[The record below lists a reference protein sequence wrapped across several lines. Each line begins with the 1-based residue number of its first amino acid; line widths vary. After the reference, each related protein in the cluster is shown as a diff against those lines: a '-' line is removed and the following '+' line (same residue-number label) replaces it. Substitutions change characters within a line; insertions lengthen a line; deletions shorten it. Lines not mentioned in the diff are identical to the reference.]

1 MKEVSQMAATLI
13 GSEIIKLAGEIKQKI
28 AEGNKIYNFTIGDFD
43 SAIFPI
49 PELLESEIIKAYQE
63 GYTTYPPA
71 DGELSLRKAVAA
83 FSHKYYGLPVSYES
97 VLIGGGARPMIYA
110 VYATLLDPGDT
121 VVFPVPSWNNNH
133 YCHLL
138 GANPISIEATPENNF
153 MPTAASIEPY
163 IKEARLIAV
172 CSPLNPTGTVF
183 SKEELEK
190 ICDMILAEN
199 RRRAGKE
206 KPLYLM
212 YDQIY
217 ALLTY
222 NDTVHY
228 NPVTLRP
235 EMKDYTLFIDGISK
249 CFAATG
255 VRVGWAIGPD
265 SVIGSMKS
273 ILSHIGAWAPKA
285 EQIATARFLNQEEEL
300 ETYITALKKK
310 VLFRLEGIHHGFQ
323 MLKAQGFPV
332 DSISPQAAI
341 YLTIK
346 LALKG
351 KITPD
356 GKVLSSAR
364 EVTAYVLEAAG
375 LAVVPF
381 YAFGAEEESPW
392 YRLSVGTCTEEA
404 IQGAIDSLSAA
415 LNRLS

>member
-1 MKEVSQMAATLI
+1 MAATLI

-49 PELLESEIIKAYQE
+49 PELLETEIIKAYRE

-71 DGELSLRKAVAA
+71 DGEMELRKAVAV
-83 FSHKYYGLPVSYES
+83 FSRKYYDLPVTYES
-97 VLIGGGARPMIYA
+97 VLIGGGARPMIYS

-133 YCHLL
+133 YCHLV
-138 GANPISIEATPENNF
+138 GAKPVFIEALPEDNF

-163 IKEARLIAV
+163 ITQARLIAV

-183 SKEELEK
+183 SREELEK
-190 ICDMILAEN
+190 ICDLILAEN
-199 RRRAGKE
+199 KRRAGKE

-217 ALLTY
+217 ALLTFKE
-222 NDTVHY
+222 TVHY

-255 VRVGWAIGPD
+255 VRVGWTIGPD
-265 SVIGSMKS
+265 AVISSMKS

-285 EQIATARFLNQEEEL
+285 EQIATARFLNEEAAL
-300 ETYITALKKK
+300 ETYIENLKKK
-310 VLFRLEGIHHGFQ
+310 VLFRLDGIHNGFQ
-323 MLKAQGFPV
+323 QLRSEGFPV

-346 LALKG
+346 LELKG
-351 KITPD
+351 KITQE
-356 GKVLSSAR
+356 GEVLETAR
-364 EVTAYVLEAAG
+364 AVTAYILDAAG

-381 YAFGAEEESPW
+381 YAFGADEESPW
-392 YRLSVGTCTEEA
+392 YRLSVGTCTEDA
-404 IQGAIDSLSAA
+404 IQGAIDSLRTA
-415 LNRLS
+415 LKRLR